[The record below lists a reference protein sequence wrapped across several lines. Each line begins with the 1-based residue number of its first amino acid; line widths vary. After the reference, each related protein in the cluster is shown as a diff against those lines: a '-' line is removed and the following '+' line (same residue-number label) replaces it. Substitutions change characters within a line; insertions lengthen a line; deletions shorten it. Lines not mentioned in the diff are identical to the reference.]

1 MDDFFIHM
9 KLGEYDKASKLIDH
23 QQDIQIEER
32 LCTYYYMMR
41 YGKFGE
47 IQNTESDNKL
57 ILILDRLNN
66 GYISYLKSGDIGDA
80 YISFRSAIKLAQN
93 EDNDVLL
100 CEALRGML
108 GIYERFVFSV
118 KENTY
123 TYFIDL
129 HKKYAYDTYEKE
141 FNFLYDYRIKLR
153 SFFKTL
159 QKEIGEKYSISNQK
173 ISGIYKN
180 ISTKLYLTNSAYHLK
195 ITKKI
200 DSSYYYLGLAAIS
213 LRNRQDYFAKEDSLS
228 IMIHQAALSNNQ
240 KSFDQAKE
248 SLDRI
253 NINPN
258 DGFVFVLLDMYK
270 SFLLESVLDSLGDTK
285 NSEKYKY
292 LLQKSRA
299 YSLDV
304 ENRESIFDMEV
315 STQIEESNK
324 KWTNT
329 LFYLISLFVVL
340 SFLMLLFLKNSRKKR
355 LIAIQEKEI
364 EAQKRLTL
372 LKEQEIHLI
381 NAMIDGQEKERQRVA
396 EDLHDNLG
404 SAIAT
409 IKLHLESLRINSKT
423 KKKDQEV
430 LFDKTENLINEAY
443 QKVRSIAHAKSSGVI
458 AKEGLLAAIK
468 LMAQKISV
476 ANAIDIEVIHYGL
489 EKPLDNSLEIALF
502 RITQELTTNIIKHAQ
517 ATHATINI
525 SQDEEEITLLVEDN
539 GIGMDTNNIDFKKGM
554 GLHSIETRV
563 AHLGGHFTIDST
575 PTKGTTVIIHIPM

>member
-1 MDDFFIHM
+1 M